1 MNNWEIVEDKASI
14 VLLGSFN
21 PRIFHPEWLINRQI
35 VDSWNYND
43 EAIICMPDFTQIHL
57 PDSKTLSVYINRF
70 ILESTLASNNLALA
84 DLATNI
90 FVKLSETPLEKLGMN
105 YSATIHLRDQESWMN
120 FGKNFAP
127 IPPWK
132 EACLYLQSELTDNQ
146 EKEIGLWSMT
156 MHFPRPDKLNGF
168 LRPKI
173 EVASSEDRTL
183 TFSINNHVE
192 LDQMETSEAMKILS
206 EYWEDSLSI
215 AEQLIENMM
224 NNQLQG

>member
-1 MNNWEIVEDKASI
+1 MKKWEVVGDKASI

-43 EAIICMPDFTQIHL
+43 ESIICVPDFTQIHL
-57 PDSKTLSVYINRF
+57 PDSRTLTVYINRF

-84 DLATNI
+84 DLVTNI
-90 FVKLSETPLEKLGMN
+90 FVRLPETPLEKLGMN
-105 YSATIHLRDQESWMN
+105 YSATIHLRDQGSWRN

-127 IPPWK
+127 ISPWK
-132 EACLYLQSELTDNQ
+132 EACLYLQSELTDDQ
-146 EKEIGLWSMT
+146 EKEIGLWSIT
-156 MHFPRPDKLNGF
+156 MHFPRPDELNGF

-183 TFSINNHVE
+183 AFSINNHVE
-192 LDQMETSEAMKILS
+192 LDQVETPEAMKILS
-206 EYWEDSLSI
+206 EHWKKSLPI

-224 NNQLQG
+224 NNQLEG